1 MYFYFDFFICK
12 TKILIT
18 YKAVRNQKIIY
29 GKFGDIQTMS
39 YDFCISKVK
48 WRIEAKQ
55 QMIWFTFFLPQVL
68 PLLSSESL
76 SADKC
81 NTLNIIPGQECL

>member
-1 MYFYFDFFICK
+1 
-12 TKILIT
+12 
-18 YKAVRNQKIIY
+18 
-29 GKFGDIQTMS
+29 MS

-55 QMIWFTFFLPQVL
+55 QMIWFTFFLPQAL

-76 SADKC
+76 SANKC
-81 NTLNIIPGQECL
+81 NTLNIIPG